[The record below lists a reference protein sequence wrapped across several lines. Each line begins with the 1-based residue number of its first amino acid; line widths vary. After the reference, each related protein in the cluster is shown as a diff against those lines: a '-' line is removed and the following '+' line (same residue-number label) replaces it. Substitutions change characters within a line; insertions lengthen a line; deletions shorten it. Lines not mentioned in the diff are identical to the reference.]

1 MRLFTRILSL
11 ISISVAL
18 SCHIKYPDE
27 CKEEMNEYYDCKYGD
42 SDFYYTEKCQNY
54 FEKHFDLLPK
64 CKSVLTPEEISCET
78 SNHLASYGSTILS
91 VEGVDEDGKEC
102 LIVSA
107 LNEEYDEKEDY
118 EKKIL
123 VAAKNTCGSKKCVNA
138 AIKGFSKKYEAKKK
152 DWEIETDE
160 FYEELLKILKSCDA
174 TESKDTTP
182 KKNDSEVKK
191 TKTEKSEKT
200 TITKKADNKKVT
212 TIKNNN
218 NKKNTTTKAKA
229 SASKKNTITKKTTT
243 SKKVNVDKKVTSSKK
258 VNNTKKTT
266 TSKKVNVDKK
276 VTSSKK
282 VNNSKNSKVSKKVTK
297 TTGKAKSASNV
308 KISTKGMCGK
318 KYGKCPNGQCCSK
331 YGYCGKTSAYC
342 GAGCQ
347 SEFGKCN

>member
-27 CKEEMNEYYDCKYGD
+27 CKEEINEYYDCKYGD

-182 KKNDSEVKK
+182 KKNESEVKK

-218 NKKNTTTKAKA
+218 KKNTTTKAKA
-229 SASKKNTITKKTTT
+229 SASKKNTITKKTAT